1 MEEPMF
7 FTKLKTLYP
16 TLTYS
21 ETKIADYILANKDE
35 TFDKT
40 SQELA
45 SLLGISQ
52 STTIRFSQKM
62 GYNSFKNMVLDLSR
76 SNAENDIQEIQ
87 LKDST
92 SATNEKIKNYFS
104 TLINVAYDTNPPA
117 LIDQAVEAIYNAPIV
132 FCFGYLATSSMAVH
146 LSQTLTELGIMSIF
160 EVNPLDLIAHLKSC
174 PKNSLLILFSKS
186 GETQAT
192 INTAKAAKAA
202 GIRTLGIINMTKNSL
217 QPYLDIWLK
226 TMYSPTKTRF
236 LSYTE
241 LSSHLYL
248 IDVLILNLYRKD
260 FPKFK
265 HAVTQYQ
272 ELTKKK

>member
-1 MEEPMF
+1 MF

-35 TFDKT
+35 TSGKT

-52 STTIRFSQKM
+52 STTIRFSKKM

-104 TLINVAYDTNPPA
+104 T
-117 LIDQAVEAIYNAPIV
+117 
-132 FCFGYLATSSMAVH
+132 
-146 LSQTLTELGIMSIF
+146 
-160 EVNPLDLIAHLKSC
+160 
-174 PKNSLLILFSKS
+174 
-186 GETQAT
+186 
-192 INTAKAAKAA
+192 
-202 GIRTLGIINMTKNSL
+202 
-217 QPYLDIWLK
+217 
-226 TMYSPTKTRF
+226 
-236 LSYTE
+236 
-241 LSSHLYL
+241 
-248 IDVLILNLYRKD
+248 
-260 FPKFK
+260 
-265 HAVTQYQ
+265 
-272 ELTKKK
+272 

>member
-1 MEEPMF
+1 MF

-132 FCFGYLATSSMAVH
+132 FCFG
-146 LSQTLTELGIMSIF
+146 
-160 EVNPLDLIAHLKSC
+160 
-174 PKNSLLILFSKS
+174 
-186 GETQAT
+186 
-192 INTAKAAKAA
+192 
-202 GIRTLGIINMTKNSL
+202 
-217 QPYLDIWLK
+217 
-226 TMYSPTKTRF
+226 
-236 LSYTE
+236 
-241 LSSHLYL
+241 
-248 IDVLILNLYRKD
+248 
-260 FPKFK
+260 FK
-265 HAVTQYQ
+265 LPVSNHC
-272 ELTKKK
+272 

>member
-1 MEEPMF
+1 MF

-87 LKDST
+87 LKV
-92 SATNEKIKNYFS
+92 
-104 TLINVAYDTNPPA
+104 LLPP
-117 LIDQAVEAIYNAPIV
+117 QMKKSK
-132 FCFGYLATSSMAVH
+132 T
-146 LSQTLTELGIMSIF
+146 IF
-160 EVNPLDLIAHLKSC
+160 PH
-174 PKNSLLILFSKS
+174 
-186 GETQAT
+186 
-192 INTAKAAKAA
+192 
-202 GIRTLGIINMTKNSL
+202 
-217 QPYLDIWLK
+217 
-226 TMYSPTKTRF
+226 
-236 LSYTE
+236 
-241 LSSHLYL
+241 
-248 IDVLILNLYRKD
+248 
-260 FPKFK
+260 
-265 HAVTQYQ
+265 
-272 ELTKKK
+272 